1 MNKKEFEID
10 YQRELLDLL
19 YATKEM
25 AEEDEKLKVFSPLLD
40 GEIRQAERMITCIKE
55 EGPLVC
61 GTYCTFPEILKT
73 MDIDWYNMVS
83 APLVGYTSLLDE
95 TGMQIF
101 HDAIDRT
108 TMPSYVCSFH
118 KIVNERT
125 FLSPTP
131 SAVLGMSRPCD
142 GVALL
147 YSSMRQYWKREG
159 WRNVANFDINTSYKD
174 DEQGLKYT
182 ADEMRRVIAFL
193 EEHTGKKL
201 DMSKLKEVVD
211 ETNRHYELWGDCNDV
226 SRSVPS
232 PYAGFP
238 GLFVWHAVTNSPMLI
253 ASAQTAEFIQ
263 QYTKLGMNKLKTEM
277 DVLQKEEKIRMLW
290 VDIPPFFGIEMV
302 TLLMDEFGAK
312 VVMDIHG
319 FMRASSIVDTSSE
332 QSMLEGLGIRH
343 GFDSMMLRLSNGNID
358 RLLTDVEW
366 IVKAYSIDCVVGA
379 GHVGH
384 KDCNSSKGL
393 LTETCRHLGVPVL
406 NFNWDSYDDRFTTLG
421 EIETTFATFFE
432 AYELGK

>member
-1 MNKKEFEID
+1 MNKKEIEID
-10 YQRELLDLL
+10 YQRELLDFL
-19 YATKEM
+19 YATKEV
-25 AEEDEKLKVFSPLLD
+25 AEDDEKLKMFTPLLQ
-40 GEIRQAERMITCIKE
+40 GEIEQAERMISCIKE

-61 GTYCTFPEILKT
+61 GCYCTFPEILKA

-83 APLVGYTSLLDE
+83 APLVVFTPLFDE
-95 TGMQIF
+95 SAMEIF
-101 HDAIDRT
+101 HEAIDRT

-131 SAVLGMSRPCD
+131 SAVLSMSRPCD

-147 YSSMRQYWKREG
+147 FSSMRHYWKKEG
-159 WRNVANFDINTSYKD
+159 WRNVDHFAINTPYKNNNL
-174 DEQGLKYT
+174 GLKYT
-182 ADEMRRVIAFL
+182 ADEIRQLISFL
-193 EEHTGKKL
+193 EEHTGKKV
-201 DMSKLKEVVD
+201 DMTKLKEVVE

-238 GLFVWHAVTNSPMLI
+238 GLFVWHTVTNCPTLI
-253 ASAQTAEFIQ
+253 GSAQAAEFVQ
-263 QYTKLGMNKLKTEM
+263 QYTEAGIKKLKAEA
-277 DVLQKEEKIRMLW
+277 DVLQEQEKIRMLW
-290 VDIPPFFGIEMV
+290 MDIPPFFAPEMV

-332 QSMLEGLGIRH
+332 QSMFEGLGIRH
-343 GFDSMMLRLSNGNID
+343 GFDSMMFRLSNGNID
-358 RLLTDVEW
+358 GLLADVEW
-366 IVKAYSIDCVVGA
+366 IVKAYSIDCVVGS

-406 NFNWDSYDDRFTTLG
+406 HFNFDGYDERFTTLG
-421 EIETTFATFFE
+421 EIRTIFSTFFD

>member
-1 MNKKEFEID
+1 MNKKEIEID
-10 YQRELLDLL
+10 YQRGLLDLL
-19 YATKEM
+19 YATKEV
-25 AEEDEKLKVFSPLLD
+25 AEDDERLKMFAPLLE
-40 GEIRQAERMITCIKE
+40 GEIQQAEKMIRCIKE

-61 GTYCTFPEILKT
+61 GTYCTFPEILKA

-83 APLVGYTSLLDE
+83 APLVGFTPFFDE
-95 TGMQIF
+95 GAMEIF
-101 HDAIDRT
+101 YEVIDRT

-118 KIVNERT
+118 KIVSERT

-147 YSSMRQYWKREG
+147 FSSMRQYWKREG
-159 WRNVANFDINTSYKD
+159 WRNVSHFEINTPYKKD
-174 DEQGLKYT
+174 DRGLKYT
-182 ADEMRRVIAFL
+182 SDEIRQLISFL

-201 DMSKLKEVVD
+201 NMAKLKEVV
-211 ETNRHYELWGDCNDV
+211 ERTNRHYELWGDCNDV

-253 ASAQTAEFIQ
+253 ASAQAAEFVQ
-263 QYTKLGMNKLKTEM
+263 QYIEGGINKLKTESEE
-277 DVLQKEEKIRMLW
+277 LQKEERIRMLW
-290 VDIPPFFGIEMV
+290 MDIPPFFAVEMV

-319 FMRASSIVDTSSE
+319 FMRASSIVDTGTE

-343 GFDSMMLRLSNGNID
+343 GFDSMMFRLSNGNID
-358 RLLTDVEW
+358 RLLADVEL
-366 IVKAYSIDCVVGA
+366 IVKAYNIDCVVGA

-393 LTETCRHLGVPVL
+393 LAEACRQLGVPIL
-406 NFNWDSYDDRFTTLG
+406 HFNFDSYDDRFTTLG
-421 EIETTFATFFE
+421 EMKTVFSTFFD